1 LAHHYKVDKNFNT
14 NRSGCFWLDNQ
25 FVKDDSLELYVFLH
39 FLAHFRKLQFPG
51 MKTLQN
57 KGNWI

>member
-1 LAHHYKVDKNFNT
+1 M
-14 NRSGCFWLDNQ
+14 
-25 FVKDDSLELYVFLH
+25 KDDSLELYVFLH